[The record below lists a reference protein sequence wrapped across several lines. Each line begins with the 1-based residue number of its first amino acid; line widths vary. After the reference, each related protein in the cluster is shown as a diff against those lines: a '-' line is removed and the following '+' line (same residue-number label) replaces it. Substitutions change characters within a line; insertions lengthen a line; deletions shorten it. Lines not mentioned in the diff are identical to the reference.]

1 MKITSYGF
9 ILFFVTTLTSIGG
22 AGFPPYGLINLILVG
37 PFSFLIVN
45 SLYRSAIAVSEDVEL
60 RRFIKNT
67 ANRELDLLGD
77 MGPAQMYQQLEN
89 NVMEASKSNAFKLSQ
104 QTGIEPSLTDEEIKY
119 YLKQVVME
127 RQISR

>member
-1 MKITSYGF
+1 
-9 ILFFVTTLTSIGG
+9 
-22 AGFPPYGLINLILVG
+22 
-37 PFSFLIVN
+37 
-45 SLYRSAIAVSEDVEL
+45 
-60 RRFIKNT
+60 
-67 ANRELDLLGD
+67 
-77 MGPAQMYQQLEN
+77 MYQQLEN